1 MAWKLTGTYY
11 IPCSCNV
18 GCPCNFGEME
28 GDRGWCSGAGVFD
41 IRGGD
46 IDGTDVSG
54 TKVALAADW
63 PSGFLAGNG
72 TGRLYFDPDTPQ
84 EQRSALE
91 SVLSGQQGGVF
102 ELFAALIPE
111 FLPSK
116 EAPIIL
122 QTSEEATRAKV
133 GDFGAIVSAPIRDQ
147 EGNITTLRHGPAALV
162 EDTVMGRGTGTSWRD
177 PEMREWTSG
186 GHAEQGD
193 FDWSA

>member
-1 MAWKLTGTYY
+1 MAWRLTGTYY
-11 IPCSCNV
+11 LPCSCNV
-18 GCPCNFGEME
+18 GCPCNLGEME

-91 SVLSGQQGGVF
+91 SVFSGQQGGVF
-102 ELFAALIPE
+102 ELLATLIPE
-111 FLPSK
+111 FLPPK

-122 QTSEEATRAKV
+122 QASEEATRAKV

-147 EGNITTLRHGPAALV
+147 EGNITTLRHAPGALV
-162 EDTVMGRGTGTSWRD
+162 EDSVMAKGTGTSWRD